1 VICQF
6 LLRQST
12 NWHIRGIYQGFTL
25 RRQKFY
31 VLFIGIYNRQR
42 VIDKSLRLREDY
54 RARQATK
61 EQSILCNFYCSDKV
75 RIDDLLGNSPLF
87 LASLID
93 ISIRNAARLAVG
105 RP

>member
-1 VICQF
+1 MICQF

-12 NWHIRGIYQGFTL
+12 NWHIRDIYQDFTL

-31 VLFIGIYNRQR
+31 VLFIGIYNPQR
-42 VIDKSLRLREDY
+42 VIDKGLRLRGDY
-54 RARQATK
+54 RARQAAK
-61 EQSILCNFYCSDKV
+61 EQILCDFYCSDQV